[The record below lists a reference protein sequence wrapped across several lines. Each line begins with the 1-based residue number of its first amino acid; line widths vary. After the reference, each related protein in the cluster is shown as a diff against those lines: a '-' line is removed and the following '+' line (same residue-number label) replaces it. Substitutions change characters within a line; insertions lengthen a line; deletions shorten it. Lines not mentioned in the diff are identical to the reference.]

1 MDAHAFEGTEL
12 SSEASGCLINAA
24 TATRQAFLYPSE
36 SNAAAWHSRPDHP
49 GNDEILVT

>member
-24 TATRQAFLYPSE
+24 TATRQAFCIPAR
-36 SNAAAWHSRPDHP
+36 SNAAAGHSRPDQP
-49 GNDEILVT
+49 GNDEILIT